1 MRPKAQRAGQGTAY
15 AKTGGGS
22 PPLQLDAAELSQDL
36 ASRHEPLRK
45 VMPMTV
51 LRHRGRPRGKAPE
64 AFDLQRNGWKPGL
77 PARRQRSNRMALP
90 TTNYPTTP
98 TRNRNVPKYPLREK
112 PQIQKAGEPLQ
123 LDREDLRL
131 VDQVQLKLQRGDL
144 VRGYCP
150 DSCANSSRRLP
161 AVGMVTRPAATRP
174 DTASIPTRCRPRT

>member
-51 LRHRGRPRGKAPE
+51 LRHRGRPRGEAPE
-64 AFDLQRNGWKPGL
+64 AFDLRRNGWKPDL
-77 PARRQRSNRMALP
+77 PARCQRSNRTALP

-112 PQIQKAGEPLQ
+112 PQIRKAGEPLQ

-131 VDQVQLKLQRGDL
+131 VDQIQLKLQRGNL
-144 VRGYCP
+144 VRDG
-150 DSCANSSRRLP
+150 AVVRLRP
-161 AVGMVTRPAATRP
+161 GNVVVRVAVLDGSAAAAEVP
-174 DTASIPTRCRPRT
+174 VSQPLFGLP